1 MYNCIYIYIERE
13 RDVIRIYVCSVYIY
27 VYIYIYASASS
38 PRRSSP
44 HVSPV
49 RLSQLESGPY
59 VLHPSK
65 NSSPNPPSK
74 KPQTLYIHTYAYVLI
89 QRLTCTHM
97 IPCRV
102 SPGGRVPLAAP
113 LRIS

>member
-1 MYNCIYIYIERE
+1 MYNCIYIYRERE
-13 RDVIRIYVCSVYIY
+13 RCYTYICLLCIYLCI
-27 VYIYIYASASS
+27 YIYIYASASS